1 MQCALALDSKVV
13 RRGDNVGSRIRETC
27 CVPGIFPSAAIA
39 DLLVFASAGWGLA
52 IQKIKLACG
61 VRSVCQRLSAADV
74 SDRVAA
80 GAQEWRGRPLFA
92 YVRENR
98 AGVYAFASMADKC
111 VS

>member
-1 MQCALALDSKVV
+1 MLVV
-13 RRGDNVGSRIRETC
+13 EFVKHDAFRESSQVRQSPTFWFLKA
-27 CVPGIFPSAAIA
+27 P
-39 DLLVFASAGWGLA
+39 GWGLA